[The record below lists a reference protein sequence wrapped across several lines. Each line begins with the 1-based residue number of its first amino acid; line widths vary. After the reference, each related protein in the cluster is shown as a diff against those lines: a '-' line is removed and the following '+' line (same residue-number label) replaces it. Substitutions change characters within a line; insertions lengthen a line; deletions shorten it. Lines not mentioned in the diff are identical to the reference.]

1 MSRRCIQLLTLI
13 VVMLIAQVSWAE
25 RAVVLVTD
33 KDSPIDELTTLDI
46 RKAYLGIAVTI
57 DGRIVRAL
65 RMRNDEQLNQI
76 FMQSVIAMSLRSYE
90 RRLLSLALKYG
101 RPRPTEV
108 GSPEELSKMIV
119 ENSPSIGYMWKSD
132 ADSDPRVKTIK
143 VLWQEP

>member
-1 MSRRCIQLLTLI
+1 
-13 VVMLIAQVSWAE
+13 MLIARVSWAE

-33 KDSPIDELTTLDI
+33 KDSPIDEFTTLDI

-57 DGRIVRAL
+57 DGGSVRAL
-65 RMRNDEQLNQI
+65 RMRNDERLNQI

-101 RPRPTEV
+101 RPKPTEV
-108 GSPEELSKMIV
+108 GSPQELSIMMV
-119 ENSPSIGYMWKSD
+119 ENSPCIGYMWKKDAESD
-132 ADSDPRVKTIK
+132 SRVKIIK